1 MQIIR
6 CWRFLGGEIGVGLA
20 ARPEGFKAARLVGL
34 KISYRFLGF
43 NRALQDN
50 NLLSRLVCEGCRGT
64 TWGLSLQAEEE
75 GGL

>member
-1 MQIIR
+1 MR
-6 CWRFLGGEIGVGLA
+6 KVEKGMERFEEWL
-20 ARPEGFKAARLVGL
+20 KKGL

-50 NLLSRLVCEGCRGT
+50 NLLSRLVCEDCRGT